1 MSLWVLKDH
10 LNYKDQQIDFAT
22 TGDFMVV
29 IINYHIIDFLE
40 KKDHQLK
47 VIKDLRKDHL
57 GQRFQIVLHHFELE
71 S

>member
-1 MSLWVLKDH
+1 
-10 LNYKDQQIDFAT
+10 
-22 TGDFMVV
+22 MVV